1 MSDATPPQYQPAP
14 VPPQQPYGQVQPA
27 SERWNI
33 LAIVGFILT
42 FFIALAGIIL
52 GFIALSQIKRT
63 GEKGHGLALWA
74 VILGF
79 VFIVLGIIG
88 SIVYGIAVASYVN
101 AVQ

>member
-1 MSDATPPQYQPAP
+1 MSDVNPSYPPAP
-14 VPPQQPYGQVQPA
+14 VPPQQPYQPVQPA

-42 FFIALAGIIL
+42 FFVSIAGIIL

-79 VFIVLGIIG
+79 VFIVLGIIFW
-88 SIVYGIAVASYVN
+88 IVYAVVLTSVINTY
-101 AVQ
+101 Q